1 MYKNDIIHNF
11 IKFIFPNY
19 NYYKNNNGSEI
30 LGFLDFLPFSL
41 PELTTSPT
49 ICCIV
54 VRSGC
59 KTASET
65 EQGPCPPNCKLT
77 AESAIESASSGSVE
91 VSVKTDRQFIL

>member
-1 MYKNDIIHNF
+1 M
-11 IKFIFPNY
+11 KFIFINY
-19 NYYKNNNGSEI
+19 NYKNINGFEI

-49 ICCIV
+49 ICCCIV
-54 VRSGC
+54 VRSRC

-65 EQGPCPPNCKLT
+65 ELGPSPPKLT
-77 AESAIESASSGSVE
+77 AESASSGTVE

>member
-1 MYKNDIIHNF
+1 MCKNYIIHDF

-30 LGFLDFLPFSL
+30 LGFLDFLQFSL
-41 PELTTSPT
+41 PELTTPPT
-49 ICCIV
+49 IFCCCIV
-54 VRSGC
+54 VSSGC

-65 EQGPCPPNCKLT
+65 ELGPCPPKLT
-77 AESAIESASSGSVE
+77 AESASSGTAE